1 MGAVAAGLIRDLLNV
16 LLGQVGA
23 DATNNALIFPTWRLA
38 KDAQP
43 TNPRTDVL
51 QHAEGGIDK
60 ASALRPRVVAVVGP
74 GMTFPGLA
82 GVLLSWFRLIDP
94 NTALTPDQV
103 AHALLF
109 YNTNYLPLLYAD
121 GVPVTKM
128 DNFKVGFQL
137 YLPIELDDSQG
148 WGPNPPWIFNLP
160 QIQQWADAYDEQI
173 GPDQNILMVAS
184 ARLTATPSFLP
195 QKSAAEII
203 ADAQS
208 LIVANPDVPSQADAL
223 SKALLTNSSE
233 AVLLLDQVFAL
244 QPEPLTESQLN
255 LALSLTPSFVDH
267 LFALL
272 ASLTGGNAVLRRLKA
287 IFDGA
292 NAANLPNEQQQEL
305 NRAKDL
311 INNALFQPPV
321 GVIPNE
327 PPLSPSQLDFQPK
340 NVLDHPITRAEAANL
355 AAAHRD
361 IQPPD
366 LTALQQANQH
376 VEDGKHRLV
385 FGRDVLAGGINQQP
399 VLGFVGP
406 LYWGRVRPDDLI
418 HDPAVMDRVHQ
429 FWVSAGLGEDPA
441 RPNYLDN
448 RLDII
453 AAIAVNEGGIDGIRL
468 RDAAVVS
475 FGIQMWSSALLPNAN
490 AVELPAFMILL
501 KENFPATFD
510 LYFRGSVNAPGGVQ
524 VQGLDV
530 QRLGIDG
537 VGNPQGELQL
547 IQGNGQGPAAFAD
560 QLAPFGGNQQGGTT
574 FLNSETSL
582 AWAARFRLAA
592 ITSRDVQVAELA
604 WGAAR
609 FDRVLRQTAG
619 HQFQI
624 GHMPFDITAVASSQ
638 VVAALVLDA
647 NINQPKPAG
656 GFSGIIDAVINNV
669 ENLLLPPGAVASPNN
684 QVWIQTFAVAYAHAL
699 GRVGPG
705 NIDRGDRIL
714 TLSDFQF
721 TPLPTPQSP
730 NPQARRGDGT
740 LSSAPNS
747 FIGWVG
753 IP

>member
-1 MGAVAAGLIRDLLNV
+1 MGAAAVQALRDLLDE

-23 DATNNALIFPTWRLA
+23 DATANAWFFPVQ
-38 KDAQP
+38 QP
-43 TNPRTDVL
+43 VNPRTSVL
-51 QHAEGGIDK
+51 DHVSGGIEQ
-60 ASALRPRVVAVVGP
+60 ANLLRPRVVAIVGP
-74 GMTFPGLA
+74 GMTFQGLA
-82 GVLLSWFRLIDP
+82 GTLLGWFQQIDP
-94 NTALTPDQV
+94 NTALTRDQV
-103 AHALLF
+103 AQALLF
-109 YNTNYLPLLYAD
+109 YNTNYLPLQDAD
-121 GVPVTKM
+121 GVPLAKM

-148 WGPNPPWIFNLP
+148 WGPNLPWIFNLQ

-233 AVLLLDQVFAL
+233 AVLLLDQVFVL
-244 QPEPLTESQLN
+244 QPEPLAESQLN

-305 NRAKDL
+305 NRAKGL

-321 GVIPNE
+321 GVIVSSE
-327 PPLSPSQLDFQPK
+327 PPLSQSQLDFQPK

-366 LTALQQANQH
+366 LTPQQQANQH

-399 VLGFVGP
+399 ELGFVGP

-475 FGIQMWSSALLPNAN
+475 FGIHMWSSALLPNAN

-501 KENFPATFD
+501 KENFPDTFD
-510 LYFRGSVNAPGGVQ
+510 LYFRGFVNAPGGVP

-530 QRLGIDG
+530 QRLGVDHF
-537 VGNPQGELQL
+537 GNPRGELQL

-560 QLAPFGGNQQGGTT
+560 QLTPFGGNRQGGTT

-582 AWAARFRLAA
+582 AWAARFRLPA

-609 FDRVLRQTAG
+609 FDRILRETAG

-624 GHMPFDITAVASSQ
+624 GHMPFDIEAVASSQ

-647 NINQPKPAG
+647 HINRP
-656 GFSGIIDAVINNV
+656 SIVDVIDGVINNV
-669 ENLLLPPGAVASPNN
+669 ENLLLPPGAVANPND
-684 QVWIQTFAVAYAHAL
+684 QVWIQTFAVAYAHAG
-699 GRVGPG
+699 GRAGAG

-714 TLSDFQF
+714 SLSDFQF
-721 TPLPTPQSP
+721 TPLPTQQNP
-730 NPQARRGDGT
+730 NPLARRGNAT

-747 FIGWVG
+747 FNGWVG
-753 IP
+753 AP